1 METQQHWWTQ
11 ERTRDQKVQWTAPFW
26 GWKPRKSTGTL
37 PGVRR
42 TLTPPELVL
51 ADWRVSERDTPR
63 KKVKFAGKFM
73 QLKGYGEQVLS
84 TETGFFFYK
93 DFSKW
98 PGRMEMVLL
107 FTTMWPEGWQE
118 QKPVFPLEAQDP
130 GWGFSV
136 CADLTARDYGEYKEA
151 TVIRIKRHLYFLNVL
166 NSHFYDTVTQ
176 TPWKPGYEENRSFY
190 RISSQSQRGADDG
203 LLDPRT
209 RSSHHFLT
217 RPVKWHNH
225 CLSGT

>member
-1 METQQHWWTQ
+1 
-11 ERTRDQKVQWTAPFW
+11 
-26 GWKPRKSTGTL
+26 
-37 PGVRR
+37 
-42 TLTPPELVL
+42 
-51 ADWRVSERDTPR
+51 
-63 KKVKFAGKFM
+63 
-73 QLKGYGEQVLS
+73 
-84 TETGFFFYK
+84 
-93 DFSKW
+93 
-98 PGRMEMVLL
+98 MVFL

-190 RISSQSQRGADDG
+190 RISSQTEPARSRCQHGRRWTARPQDTLITSFPNTSGEMTQSLSFRNLKIYERGHMMFV
-203 LLDPRT
+203 LEITVEWPLIMT
-209 RSSHHFLT
+209 QQSY
-217 RPVKWHNH
+217 
-225 CLSGT
+225 